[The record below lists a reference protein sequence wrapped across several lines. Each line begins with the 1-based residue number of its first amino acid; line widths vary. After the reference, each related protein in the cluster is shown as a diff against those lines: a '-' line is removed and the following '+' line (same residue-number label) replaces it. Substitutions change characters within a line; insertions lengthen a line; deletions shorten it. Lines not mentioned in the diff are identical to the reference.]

1 MAELC
6 RVLVVEPSDL
16 FRSFLDAVMD
26 DAGYD
31 VLAVAPDEHLASLLE
46 QQNFHI
52 VILASAIAQ
61 SCGGAPLL
69 AKLARRRGCA
79 VIIAL
84 DEIWHRAA
92 FANGGYSFLWKPFRP
107 RDLVALI
114 DRVREEFGMTCA
126 PSRAT
131 KERSDV

>member
-31 VLAVAPDEHLASLLE
+31 VLAVAPDEHLMSLVE
-46 QQNFHI
+46 QQDFHI
-52 VILASAIAQ
+52 VIVASAISQ
-61 SCGGAPLL
+61 RSGGALHL
-69 AKLARRRGCA
+69 AKIARRRGCA

-84 DEIWHRAA
+84 DEPWHRAA
-92 FANGGYSFLWKPFRP
+92 FASGGYSFLWKPFRP
-107 RDLVALI
+107 RDLVALL
-114 DRVREEFGMTCA
+114 DRLREEFGMSCE
-126 PSRAT
+126 PSKVK